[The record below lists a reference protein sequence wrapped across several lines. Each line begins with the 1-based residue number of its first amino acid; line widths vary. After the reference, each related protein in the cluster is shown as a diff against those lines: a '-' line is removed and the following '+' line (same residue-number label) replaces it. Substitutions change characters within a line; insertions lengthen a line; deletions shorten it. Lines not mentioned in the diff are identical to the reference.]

1 MKYLITITIL
11 FFLITA
17 AVFAAS
23 ADVVYAEGDASIK
36 DTAGGE
42 FEVSIGDEVRTGDT
56 VTTGW
61 DGFVE
66 MDRNGVIL
74 KINSDTVFTLMEREE
89 GNEKTDVFSV
99 ALGSIKFRYDKLTGK
114 EPKIQ
119 TVSCVA
125 GVRGTEFTVFSGVD
139 GSTLI
144 VVDKGRVEV
153 EAEGETVELNP
164 EEGVEVQP
172 GAPPGEKF
180 KKQRDQVDYK
190 KWNEDKIDKMLKN
203 PVDSIINLQ
212 KRMNYYIENVAEYY
226 GLFSEYREKLDAE
239 SAKANEIA
247 EKQGKE
253 AGTKYYKEVAKPI
266 AGKTGSLGLNVRYFS
281 LAALSMRRFVAGRI
295 YLSIKSA
302 YITDLGNS
310 IFIEFLENYYNLLAN
325 FEESIVT
332 HLVEADI

>member
-1 MKYLITITIL
+1 M
-11 FFLITA
+11 
-17 AVFAAS
+17 
-23 ADVVYAEGDASIK
+23 VYAEGEASVK
-36 DTAGGE
+36 DTAGEE
-42 FEVSIGDEVRTGDT
+42 FEVYIGDEVRTGDT
-56 VTTGW
+56 LTTGY

-66 MDRNGVIL
+66 MDQNGVML
-74 KINSDTVFTLMEREE
+74 KINSDTVFTLLEREE
-89 GNEKTDVFSV
+89 GNEKTDVFSI
-99 ALGSIKFRYDKLTGK
+99 ALGSIKFRYDKLTGR

-119 TVSCVA
+119 TISCVA

-180 KKQRDQVDYK
+180 KKQRDQIDYK
-190 KWNEDKIDKMLKN
+190 KWNEDKLNSMLQN

-212 KRMNYYIENVAEYY
+212 KRMDYYIENVGEYY
-226 GLFSEYREKLDAE
+226 GLFSEYRDKLIAE
-239 SAKANEIA
+239 RAKAKEIA
-247 EKQGKE
+247 DKKGQEEGR
-253 AGTKYYKEVAKPI
+253 KYYKEVVNPI
-266 AGKTGSLGLNVRYFS
+266 ASDTGKLGLNVRYFS

-295 YLSIKSA
+295 YLSIKTA
-302 YITDLGNS
+302 YITDLGNK
-310 IFIEFLENYYNLLAN
+310 IFVEFLENYYNLLAN
-325 FEESIVT
+325 FEESIVS

>member
-1 MKYLITITIL
+1 MKYLIPITIL

-17 AVFAAS
+17 AVFAAP
-23 ADVVYAEGDASIK
+23 AEVVYAEGEASIK
-36 DTAGGE
+36 DTAGDE
-42 FEVSIGDEVRTGDT
+42 FEVYIGDEVKTGDT
-56 VTTGW
+56 VSTGY

-66 MDRNGVIL
+66 MDQNGVVL

-89 GNEKTDVFSV
+89 GNEKTDVFSI

-119 TVSCVA
+119 MVSCVA

-139 GSTLI
+139 GSALI

-180 KKQRDQVDYK
+180 KVHRDQIDYS
-190 KWNEDKIDKMLKN
+190 KWNEEKTNKMLQN

-212 KRMNYYIENVAEYY
+212 KRMDYYIENVAEYY
-226 GLFSEYREKLDAE
+226 SLFSEYREKLLAE
-239 SAKANEIA
+239 RAKANEIA

-253 AGTKYYKEVAKPI
+253 AGTKYYSEVVDPI
-266 AGKTGSLGLNVRYFS
+266 AFDTGKLGLNVRYFS

-295 YLSIKSA
+295 YLSIKTA
-302 YITDLGNS
+302 YITDLANN
-310 IFIEFLENYYNLLAN
+310 IFIEFLENYNNLLAN
-325 FEESIVT
+325 FEESIVS

>member
-17 AVFAAS
+17 AVFAAP
-23 ADVVYAEGDASIK
+23 AEVVYAEGDALIK
-36 DTAGGE
+36 DTAGEE
-42 FEVSIGDEVRTGDT
+42 FEVYIGDEVKTGDT
-56 VTTGW
+56 VTTGY

-66 MDRNGVIL
+66 MDQNGVIL
-74 KINSDTVFTLMEREE
+74 KINSDTVFTFMEREE

-119 TVSCVA
+119 TISCVC
-125 GVRGTEFTVFSGVD
+125 GVRGTEFTVFSGID
-139 GSTLI
+139 GSALI

-164 EEGVEVQP
+164 VEGVEVQP

-180 KKQRDQVDYK
+180 KKQRDQIDYK
-190 KWNEDKIDKMLKN
+190 KWNEDKIDKMLQN

-212 KRMNYYIENVAEYY
+212 KRMDYYIKNVSEYY
-226 GLFSEYREKLDAE
+226 SLFLEYQNKLTEERKKYAE
-239 SAKANEIA
+239 IV

-253 AGTKYYKEVAKPI
+253 EGKKYYDKNVFPLAI
-266 AGKTGSLGLNVRYFS
+266 DTGNLSLNKRYFS

-295 YLSIKSA
+295 YMTMKSK
-302 YITDLGNS
+302 YITEIMNSDYIDFLNAYKQLLG
-310 IFIEFLENYYNLLAN
+310 IFED
-325 FEESIVT
+325 SIVPF
-332 HLVEADI
+332 LVEADI

>member
-17 AVFAAS
+17 GVAA
-23 ADVVYAEGDASIK
+23 APAEVVYAEGEASIK
-36 DTAGGE
+36 DTAGE
-42 FEVSIGDEVRTGDT
+42 DFEVYIGDEVRTGDT

-66 MDRNGVIL
+66 MDQNGVIL
-74 KINSDTVFTLMEREE
+74 KINSDTVFTLLDREE

-119 TVSCVA
+119 TISCVC

-139 GSTLI
+139 GSALI

-153 EAEGETVELNP
+153 EAEGETVVLNP

-180 KKQRDQVDYK
+180 KVHRDQIDYS
-190 KWNEDKIDKMLKN
+190 KWNEEKLSSMLQD
-203 PVDSIINLQ
+203 PVEAVKKLHQ
-212 KRMNYYIENVAEYY
+212 RMAYYIKNVNEYFPLY
-226 GLFSEYREKLDAE
+226 QEYMEELTSERQKYVEIKEKKGE
-239 SAKANEIA
+239 EIA
-247 EKQGKE
+247 K
-253 AGTKYYKEVAKPI
+253 KYYSEIVVPLTTDTRNLFI
-266 AGKTGSLGLNVRYFS
+266 NTRYFS

-295 YLSIKSA
+295 YLTVKSLNINKLA
-302 YITDLGNS
+302 DSLYQDFFKYYSEL
-310 IFIEFLENYYNLLAN
+310 LES
-325 FEESIVT
+325 FEESIVPQ
-332 HLVEADI
+332 LVEADI

>member
-1 MKYLITITIL
+1 MKYLISVTII

-17 AVFAAS
+17 AVFAAP
-23 ADVVYAEGDASIK
+23 AEVVYAEGEASIK
-36 DTAGGE
+36 DTAGEE
-42 FEVSIGDEVRTGDT
+42 FEVYIGDEVKTGDS
-56 VTTGW
+56 VTTGY

-66 MDRNGVIL
+66 MDQNGVIL

-89 GNEKTDVFSV
+89 GKEKTDVFSI
-99 ALGSIKFRYDKLTGK
+99 ALGSIKFRYDKLTGR

-139 GSTLI
+139 GSALI

-190 KWNEDKIDKMLKN
+190 KWNEDKIDNMLQN

-212 KRMNYYIENVAEYY
+212 KRMDYYIENVAEYY
-226 GLFSEYREKLDAE
+226 GLFSEYREKLVAE
-239 SAKANEIA
+239 RAKANEIA
-247 EKQGKE
+247 EKKSKKE
-253 AGTKYYKEVAKPI
+253 GRKYYSEVVNPI
-266 AGKTGSLGLNVRYFS
+266 AGKTGSLALNVRYFS

-295 YLSIKSA
+295 YLSIKTS
-302 YITDLGNS
+302 YITDLANS
-310 IFIEFLENYYNLLAN
+310 VFVEFLDNYYNLLAN